1 MRAHIFLTISKSG
14 VVKMTK
20 EKPSLSPQ
28 QRAVR
33 LTLTIPDSAFAAPPM
48 LDAELTVPADRLLQ
62 PQFDE
67 PIAVEIWEDQ

>member
-1 MRAHIFLTISKSG
+1 MKTHIYLTMSKTG

-20 EKPSLSPQ
+20 EKPDLSPQ

-33 LTLTIPDSAFAAPPM
+33 LTLTVPDSAFASPPM

-62 PQFDE
+62 PKFDE
-67 PIAVEIWEDQ
+67 PIAVEIWED